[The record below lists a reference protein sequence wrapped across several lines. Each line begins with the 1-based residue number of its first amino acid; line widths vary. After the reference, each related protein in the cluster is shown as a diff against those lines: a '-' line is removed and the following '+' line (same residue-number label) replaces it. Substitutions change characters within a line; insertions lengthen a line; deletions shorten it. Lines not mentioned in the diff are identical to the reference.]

1 MLARTTARVEG
12 GTPEH
17 NGFVRV
23 PRRAL
28 AAREI
33 TRWARSRREGA
44 HARCNHSMRA
54 AEIARSTRPVAS
66 QPCYPPGFPMK
77 TSRAFVPSLRSLCST
92 ALGLALGLAP
102 LACAD
107 KLTVTRLNSDHKKPN
122 NVWVF
127 FTVEEDEEPVAGLA
141 AEDFAIYEDE
151 QLVSTFESKQT
162 IQNPDVAAVMYTL
175 LLLDMS
181 GSITESGQS
190 DLVVDAA
197 QGFVDRVGESQKV
210 AVYAFDGEKDIQSVV
225 RFTEAKGSVEGGL
238 EGLRTYKPRDPS
250 TNLHGAVVQGLAELR
265 KALDKDKRPLK
276 FGTLVVFTDG
286 TDRAARVS
294 ADEMNEALASEDYAE
309 FEMFAIGVGADI
321 EQGQGSL
328 SAIGKDGTELASDDQ
343 GVQLAFEKVAQ
354 RIDAHSKRF
363 YLLSYCTPARNGEH
377 TVRIE
382 ALADKSSKGKARKR
396 GNTSWTFDAKG
407 FGPPPDCDP
416 NRKPEF
422 KLEASVKAQQ
432 DEGEPEDG
440 GSKRKRSGGDGEVE
454 ASGEAKGS
462 ARFGKPAQPG
472 SGG

>member
-1 MLARTTARVEG
+1 MKTQ
-12 GTPEH
+12 
-17 NGFVRV
+17 
-23 PRRAL
+23 RAL
-28 AAREI
+28 
-33 TRWARSRREGA
+33 S
-44 HARCNHSMRA
+44 S
-54 AEIARSTRPVAS
+54 
-66 QPCYPPGFPMK
+66 
-77 TSRAFVPSLRSLCST
+77 SLRSPRAA
-92 ALGLALGLAP
+92 ALALVLGLAP
-102 LACAD
+102 LACGPQ
-107 KLTVTRLNSDHKKPN
+107 LTVTRLNSDQQKPN

-127 FTVEEDEEPVAGLA
+127 FTVEEGEEPVAGLT

-181 GSITESGQS
+181 GSITESGQA

-197 QGFVDRVGESQKV
+197 TGFVDRVGASQKV

-265 KALDKDKRPLK
+265 EALDKDKRPLK

-286 TDRAARVS
+286 TDRAARVTKE
-294 ADEMNEALASEDYAE
+294 EMTEALAKEEYVD
-309 FEMFAIGVGADI
+309 FEIFAIGVGADI
-321 EQGQGSL
+321 EQGEKSL
-328 SAIGKDGTELASDDQ
+328 GEIGRDGTELAADDQ
-343 GVQLAFEKVAQ
+343 GVTLAFEKVAQ
-354 RIDAHSKRF
+354 RIDAHAKRF
-363 YLLSYCTPARNGEH
+363 YLLSYCTPARKGEH
-377 TVRIE
+377 TVTIE
-382 ALADKSSKGKARKR
+382 ALADKNSKGKAKKR
-396 GNTSWTFDAKG
+396 GETTWTFDAKG

-416 NRKPEF
+416 NRKPNF
-422 KLEASVKAQQ
+422 KLEASVREAEA
-432 DEGEPEDG
+432 EGAPEDDG
-440 GSKRKRSGGDGEVE
+440 GKRKRGGGGDGEAE

>member
-1 MLARTTARVEG
+1 MK
-12 GTPEH
+12 
-17 NGFVRV
+17 
-23 PRRAL
+23 RA
-28 AAREI
+28 I
-33 TRWARSRREGA
+33 DSSRR
-44 HARCNHSMRA
+44 R
-54 AEIARSTRPVAS
+54 RSPRLA
-66 QPCYPPGFPMK
+66 
-77 TSRAFVPSLRSLCST
+77 
-92 ALGLALGLAP
+92 GLALCLGLLP
-102 LACAD
+102 LACSS
-107 KLTVTRLNSDHKKPN
+107 KLTVTRLNSDQKKPN

-127 FTVEEDEEPVAGLA
+127 FTVEEGEEPVAGLA

-181 GSITESGQS
+181 GSITESGQA

-250 TNLHGAVVQGLAELR
+250 TNLHGAVVLGLEELR
-265 KALDKDKRPLK
+265 EALDKDKRPLK

-294 ADEMNEALASEDYAE
+294 AEEMNEALAKEEYAE

-321 EQGQGSL
+321 EQGEKDLG
-328 SAIGKDGTELASDDQ
+328 AIGKDGTELATDDAS
-343 GVQLAFEKVAQ
+343 VQLAFEKVAQ
-354 RIDAHSKRF
+354 RIDAHAKRF

-377 TVRIE
+377 TVTIE
-382 ALADKSSKGKARKR
+382 ALADKNNKGRARKR
-396 GNTSWTFDAKG
+396 GETTWTFDAKG

-416 NRKPEF
+416 NRKPAF
-422 KLEASVKAQQ
+422 KLDASVKA
-432 DEGEPEDG
+432 DEAEGDGDDG
-440 GSKRKRSGGDGEVE
+440 GGKSRKRSGGGGDGD
-454 ASGEAKGS
+454 ASAEAKGS

-472 SGG
+472 GGG